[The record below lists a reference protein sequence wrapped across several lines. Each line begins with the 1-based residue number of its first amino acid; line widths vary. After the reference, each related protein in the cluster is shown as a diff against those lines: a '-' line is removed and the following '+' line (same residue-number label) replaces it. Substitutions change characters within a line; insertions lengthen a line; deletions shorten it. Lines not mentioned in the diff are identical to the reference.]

1 MTPRGVQLVLGT
13 EQEPAEVD
21 TIVMAIMGYFQ
32 LKARP
37 GAFALQL
44 AQGRSRMLYAVD
56 DSTTG
61 VAPQVSLGGGS
72 RCDM

>member
-1 MTPRGVQLVLGT
+1 M
-13 EQEPAEVD
+13 VD

-44 AQGRSRMLYAVD
+44 AQGRSRTLYAVD
-56 DSTTG
+56 DTTAG
-61 VAPQVSLGGGS
+61 VAPQVSPAVALS
-72 RCDM
+72 IC